1 MTDDDSTN
9 WRGVARALMASIF
22 DASITVAQK
31 QEIFDGALRQSP
43 KYAATGDTAFESMLI
58 NDALRTHEEERD
70 CGS

>member
-1 MTDDDSTN
+1 
-9 WRGVARALMASIF
+9 MASIF